1 MQYLIKNNLF
11 LKFEKLKTFSLV
23 SLDSG
28 DFQVTTKIRSFLLP

>member
-11 LKFEKLKTFSLV
+11 LKFEKFKTFSLV